1 MEAFDHCT
9 VDAISSSG
17 NSQCRSFDYEE
28 KEALGFGCLLFDSSP
43 IFIAKD
49 ASSSNEMS
57 TSRSELFKLEFDNV
71 QIFQIAARSRD
82 SLREFQLSD
91 D

>member
-1 MEAFDHCT
+1 MEAFDHRT

-17 NSQCRSFDYEE
+17 NSQCRSFDHEE
-28 KEALGFGCLLFDSSP
+28 KEALGFGCWLFDASP

-57 TSRSELFKLEFDNV
+57 TNLFQDWCFLNSNS
-71 QIFQIAARSRD
+71 ATS
-82 SLREFQLSD
+82 
-91 D
+91 

>member
-1 MEAFDHCT
+1 MEAFGHCT

-17 NSQCRSFDYEE
+17 NSQYRSFDYEE
-28 KEALGFGCLLFDSSP
+28 KEAFGFGCLLFDASP

-57 TSRSELFKLEFDNV
+57 TNLFQDWSFSNLNS
-71 QIFQIAARSRD
+71 ATS
-82 SLREFQLSD
+82 
-91 D
+91 